1 MPSGIRYA
9 EVCDESTPR
18 ESDQRLHGNHADD
31 EGVIPAMVD
40 ACNLGARRHHVID
53 LVSHGPFVPVFEA
66 KYREALVPLT
76 TQQIEEITERRRWR
90 GQRQS

>member
-1 MPSGIRYA
+1 MNLRREKAINDYMATMPTMKA
-9 EVCDESTPR
+9 F
-18 ESDQRLHGNHADD
+18 
-31 EGVIPAMVD
+31 IPAMVD